1 MSVPIYGANKPRRKA
16 NMELHP
22 STFDHVKPT
31 DEQAETM
38 RQASALSKG
47 YADDIAGILPDGAD
61 KAYVL
66 RRIRETAM
74 WINTAIMR
82 EDDGSPR
89 MEI

>member
-1 MSVPIYGANKPRRKA
+1 MPMYGANTKQTGKS
-16 NMELHP
+16 MELHP

-61 KAYVL
+61 KTYVL

>member
-1 MSVPIYGANKPRRKA
+1 
-16 NMELHP
+16 
-22 STFDHVKPT
+22 
-31 DEQAETM
+31 M

-61 KAYVL
+61 KTYVL

-74 WINTAIMR
+74 WINIAITR

-89 MEI
+89 IEI